1 VADDADVEGAGG
13 EFGGLFGGGEFPQV
27 EVSSWGAVAEGDEE
41 GADGGGAEAG
51 WDGGAEGAGLA
62 AADAGDGGGEPV
74 GGGEEV
80 FGLGEDEAA
89 GGGEGGAAAGAVEEP
104 DAEFAFEAL
113 DALGEG
119 GLGHV
124 QAFGGASEVFF
135 LGDGPEVPQMQ
146 QQVHDRQ
153 G

>member
-1 VADDADVEGAGG
+1 MFTEGG
-13 EFGGLFGGGEFPQV
+13 
-27 EVSSWGAVAEGDEE
+27 EE
-41 GADGGGAEAG
+41 GADGAGSEAG
-51 WDGGAEGAGLA
+51 RYGGAEGAGGA

-80 FGLGEDEAA
+80 VGLGEDEAA
-89 GGGEGGAAAGAVEEP
+89 GGGEGGAPGSAVEEA

-119 GLGHV
+119 GLGHA
-124 QAFGGASEVFF
+124 QAGGSPSEVLF

-146 QQVHDRQ
+146 EQVHEQQ